1 MYIHKSCY
9 GLCPRCVWR
18 YNGGC
23 SEWQREDNNMNEDY
37 IGTPMEELDSFQRQL
52 KRFDIKERGVE
63 DSLLFPMLVEA
74 VNGPYS
80 TLFSPKLP
88 SGRSDVQ
95 HQKTCP
101 VCGRKLVNLYRR
113 NREWKCRACWEE
125 HNEQR

>member
-18 YNGGC
+18 YNEGC

-37 IGTPMEELDSFQRQL
+37 IGTPMEGLDAFQRQL
-52 KRFDIKERGVE
+52 KRFDIKER
-63 DSLLFPMLVEA
+63 
-74 VNGPYS
+74 
-80 TLFSPKLP
+80 
-88 SGRSDVQ
+88 DVV

-113 NREWKCRACWEE
+113 NHEWKCRSCWEG